1 MMKTTNSWDVMP
13 CILGGV
19 FQKLGGN
26 YCIHLQDGRTAD
38 FVTISIRLQGGT
50 SQKTVIFTV
59 TIVMISDLN
68 TLHNNTIVS
77 PQPFKTTS

>member
-1 MMKTTNSWDVMP
+1 MNTTNSWDVMP
-13 CILGGV
+13 CIPGGV

-26 YCIHLQDGRTAD
+26 YCIRLHDGRTAD
-38 FVTISIRLQGGT
+38 FVTISIRLQENT

-59 TIVMISDLN
+59 TIVMIDLN

-77 PQPFKTTS
+77 RQPFKTTS